1 MRAFKKTPLFGNRIF
16 VILHDLMRDHW
27 LCAVIYEPKDKAP
40 EICLFDSLQPGDET
54 KASATLTQKQ
64 VQGLQELC
72 QLKFGKVG
80 TLCTYYAAL
89 PQQTNNYDCGL
100 YVLEYLTMV

>member
-1 MRAFKKTPLFGNRIF
+1 MRALKKTPLFGSRIF
-16 VILHDLMRDHW
+16 VILHDARRGHW
-27 LCAVIYEPKDKAP
+27 LCAVIYEPKGKAP
-40 EICLFDSLQPGDET
+40 AICLFDSLQPGDGT
-54 KASATLTQKQ
+54 KANGALTQKQ

-72 QLKFGKVG
+72 QLRFQKAG

-89 PQQTNNYDCGL
+89 PQQRNNYDCGL